1 MTTII
6 FFMSVLDVRIPR
18 ILLRSVWKTT
28 CKVQNTYNGEPFDFI
43 FNPWNVFSGI
53 VDRTFCFDYIYSN
66 VLFVLNRACDK
77 KGVRSGSGRKKKK
90 NEATIS
96 FWWDLE
102 SVAEWFRYHIR
113 KGGAISRQYINIL
126 HHCKIT
132 VNFSCLSLV
141 QGLYQVIKLNVLIV
155 TMYS

>member
-90 NEATIS
+90 WSSDLFLMRLGICSRVVSIS
-96 FWWDLE
+96 YPERRCYFP
-102 SVAEWFRYHIR
+102 SIHKHIT
-113 KGGAISRQYINIL
+113 SLQN
-126 HHCKIT
+126 HCE
-132 VNFSCLSLV
+132 FFLSLACPRTLS
-141 QGLYQVIKLNVLIV
+141 GYK
-155 TMYS
+155 T